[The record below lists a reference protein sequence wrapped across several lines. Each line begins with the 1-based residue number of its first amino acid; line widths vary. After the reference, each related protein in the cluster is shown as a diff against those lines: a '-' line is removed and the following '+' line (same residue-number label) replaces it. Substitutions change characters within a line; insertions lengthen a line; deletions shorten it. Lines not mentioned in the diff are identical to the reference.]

1 MVVCFSAS
9 FRIAGSP
16 GRSSGKGFQ
25 KLFAAAELAQL
36 QPEERKDYEDSLKY
50 YGDMK
55 NVVDTS
61 KEEGRVEGIIEVAMN
76 LKKNNV
82 PMDVI
87 IQSTGLTREE
97 IEKL

>member
-1 MVVCFSAS
+1 
-9 FRIAGSP
+9 
-16 GRSSGKGFQ
+16 
-25 KLFAAAELAQL
+25 
-36 QPEERKDYEDSLKY
+36 
-50 YGDMK
+50 MK